1 MDPFVLRPNPRP
13 GQCVVV
19 GCRSRVTAKAR
30 VKQGRFCRR
39 CKEARYKSLHP
50 YTYTLNKLRNN
61 ARRRGIHFDLTLEEF
76 VMFCDVSGYMAAH
89 GRMADDLSIDRRR
102 DSEGYVIDNIRAI
115 TVGEN
120 ARKAAIARKLDRLQ
134 RIRDA
139 VDRARAAHGQGLAA

>member
-1 MDPFVLRPNPRP
+1 MDPFTLRPTPRP
-13 GQCVVV
+13 GHCVVA

-39 CKEARYKSLHP
+39 CKEERYKKLHP

-61 ARRRGIHFDLTLEEF
+61 ARRRGIAFDLTLEEWM
-76 VMFCDVSGYMAAH
+76 MFCDASGYMAAH
-89 GRMADDLSIDRRR
+89 GRAADDLSIDRIR

-120 ARKAAIARKLDRLQ
+120 ARKAAVARKLDRMAL
-134 RIRDA
+134 I
-139 VDRARAAHGQGLAA
+139 RAAVARTQAA